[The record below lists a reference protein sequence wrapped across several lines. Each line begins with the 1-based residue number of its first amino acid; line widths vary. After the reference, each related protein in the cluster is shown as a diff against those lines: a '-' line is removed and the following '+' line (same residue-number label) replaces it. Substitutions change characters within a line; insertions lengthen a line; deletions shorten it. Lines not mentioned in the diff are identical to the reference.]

1 MALFVLN
8 SDITIGDFRFSG
20 VNEVIIKRSMHSIS
34 DTALIK
40 IPSIA
45 RIIKNGKAKPENV
58 LTGSLFNEGDKVII
72 KLGYNGELQTEFKGF
87 VRRRN
92 LDMPMEVECEG
103 YGWLMKRNRV
113 QGFYPSCP
121 LIDLLNKAVS
131 DLEQEE
137 VIHVVCPDEIN
148 FNKVSLQSNSGLD
161 VLNKIT
167 KYTDGTLSC
176 FFITPDTLWCGRVL
190 TGYANGI
197 DPFNGMDGNREI
209 SIRPGF
215 NALSDTSLLVH
226 NSELNPVLVIYSKKL
241 ANGSRLTQSSNS
253 IKGYVRVRNK
263 LLNQVKDAHSLKI
276 LANEKSLKESYTGYE
291 GYITGFLQPYVQP
304 GNSVTISDK
313 QFPERDGTYLVES
326 TEVQFGIKGA
336 RRKVELGPKFG
347 FAKDNSL

>member
-45 RIIKNGKAKPENV
+45 RIIKNGKAEPENV
-58 LTGSLFNEGDKVII
+58 LSGSLFSEGDKVSI
-72 KLGYNGELQTEFKGF
+72 KLGYNGDFRTEFKGF

-92 LDMPMEVECEG
+92 LDMPLEVECEG

-113 QGFYPSCP
+113 QGFYPGCT
-121 LIDLLNKAVS
+121 LKELLEKAVS
-131 DLEQEE
+131 SLDDGEE
-137 VIHVVCPDEIN
+137 IHVVCNDEIN
-148 FNKVSLQSNSGLD
+148 FSKVSLDANSGVD
-161 VLNKIT
+161 VLNKIG
-167 KYTDGTLSC
+167 KYTDGALSC

-190 TGYANGI
+190 TQYAYGI
-197 DPFNGMDGNREI
+197 DPFKEYGSTNEI

-226 NSELNPVLVIYSKKL
+226 SRELNPVLVIYSKKL
-241 ANGSRLTQSSNS
+241 ANGTRLTQSSNS
-253 IKGYVRVRNK
+253 VKGYVRVRNK
-263 LLNQVKDAHSLKI
+263 LLNQVKDAHSLKM
-276 LANEKSLKESYTGYE
+276 LANEKSLKESYSGYE

-304 GNSVTISDK
+304 GNSVTIIDK
-313 QFPERDGTYLVES
+313 QFPERNGTYLVES
-326 TEVQFGIKGA
+326 IEVQFGIKGA
-336 RRKVELGPKFG
+336 RRKVELGLKLG
-347 FAKDNSL
+347 FAKDN